1 MKWAS
6 SPTRWTRTRSRAE
19 RTRRMRHI
27 LDNAIALIGSVAL
40 HGVLV
45 ALLLINFDW
54 GDEPPPPVQTTI
66 KARIVSDE
74 TTVSRPAPPAE
85 PSAAEIAER
94 QRQEAAARE
103 RRQREEAARLQREA
117 EAREA
122 AEREAQAQAER
133 EAAERQAREDAE
145 REAREA
151 AERQAREEAERQA
164 REEAERKA
172 REEAERKA
180 REEAERKAREE
191 AERRA
196 REEAER
202 RAAEARQAELD
213 AQLQDALEAEIARQG
228 AIDQG
233 LQAKYIEVIRQR
245 VRRNWNPPPNTP
257 GEIICTVRVRQL
269 RSGDVVSVVV
279 SDCPGGDALSRTLSR
294 AVEKSSPLPPPDDPS
309 LFEPNLVLRFNT
321 SESE

>member
-1 MKWAS
+1 
-6 SPTRWTRTRSRAE
+6 
-19 RTRRMRHI
+19 MRQV

-54 GDEPPPPVQTTI
+54 GDEPPLPVQTTI

-103 RRQREEAARLQREA
+103 RRQREEAERLQREA

-122 AEREAQAQAER
+122 EAREVAEREAQAQADREAR

-145 REAREA
+145 RE
-151 AERQAREEAERQA
+151 AREEAERQA

-172 REEAERKA
+172 REEAERQA

-213 AQLQDALEAEIARQG
+213 AQLKDALDAELARQG

-233 LQAKYIEVIRQR
+233 LQEKYIEVIRQR
-245 VRRNWNPPPNTP
+245 VRRAWRVPA
-257 GEIICTVRVRQL
+257 GAAKDIVCTVRVRQL

-279 SDCPGGDALSRTLSR
+279 SDCPGGEALSRSLSIAVNR
-294 AVEKSSPLPPPDDPS
+294 ASPLPPPDDPS

>member
-1 MKWAS
+1 
-6 SPTRWTRTRSRAE
+6 
-19 RTRRMRHI
+19 MRHI

-133 EAAERQAREDAE
+133 EAQ
-145 REAREA
+145 EA
-151 AERQAREEAERQA
+151 ADRQAREEAERQA
-164 REEAERKA
+164 REAEQRQAREEAERQARKEAERKA
-172 REEAERKA
+172 REEAERQ
-180 REEAERKAREE
+180 AREE

-213 AQLQDALEAEIARQG
+213 AQLQDALEAELAREG
-228 AIDQG
+228 AIEQG
-233 LQAKYIEVIRQR
+233 LQAKYIEVIRQK
-245 VRRNWNPPPNTP
+245 VRREWRVPPGAAND
-257 GEIICTVRVRQL
+257 IVCTVRVRQL

-279 SDCPGGDALSRTLSR
+279 SDCPGGEALSRSLSIAVNR
-294 AVEKSSPLPPPDDPS
+294 ASPLPPPDDPS